1 MERRSLIRYALL
13 SIFAALATIVLKA
26 VAYLLTG
33 SVGLLSD
40 ALESLVNLAGAV
52 MAMTM
57 LTIAARP
64 PDKDHHYGHDK
75 AEYFSSGVEGTLILI
90 AAISIGIAA
99 VQRFMNPKP
108 LEQVGLGIAVSV
120 VASLINFAVARVLIK
135 VGKARNSITLE
146 ANAHHLMTD
155 VWTSGGVLAGVGVV
169 SLAGWNRFDPIIAV
183 VVALN
188 ILWTGFRLI
197 KESVQGLMDTA
208 LSLEEQNIIRNI
220 LEGFTGEGIAFRNM
234 QTRKAASRKFVSV
247 DILVPPAWTVE
258 EGHQTL
264 SRIEEKIRE
273 TLQNATVLTHLE
285 PMESDEQKSSKFS
298 GAV

>member
-1 MERRSLIRYALL
+1 MERRSLTRYALL
-13 SIFAALATIVLKA
+13 SIFAALATIGLKA

-285 PMESDEQKSSKFS
+285 PMESDEQKKQ
-298 GAV
+298 

>member
-1 MERRSLIRYALL
+1 MERRSLTRYALL

-40 ALESLVNLAGAV
+40 ALESLINLAGAV

-75 AEYFSSGVEGTLILI
+75 AEYFSSGVEGTLIFI
-90 AAISIGIAA
+90 AAISIGITA
-99 VQRFMNPKP
+99 VQRFMNPRP
-108 LEQVGLGIAVSV
+108 LEQVGLGIGVSV
-120 VASLINFAVARVLIK
+120 AASLINFAVARTLIK
-135 VGKARNSITLE
+135 VGKAQKSITLE

-155 VWTSGGVLAGVGVV
+155 VWTSVGVLAGVGVV
-169 SLAGWNRFDPIIAV
+169 SLTGWNRFDPIIATA
-183 VVALN
+183 VALN

-208 LSLEEQNIIRNI
+208 LSPEEQARIRNI

-247 DILVPPAWTVE
+247 DILVPPGWTVE
-258 EGHQTL
+258 QGHQAL

-273 TLQNATVLTHLE
+273 TLQNTTVLTHLE
-285 PMESDEQKSSKFS
+285 PMESDEQKKQ
-298 GAV
+298 

>member
-1 MERRSLIRYALL
+1 MERRSLARYALL
-13 SIFAALATIVLKA
+13 SIFAALATIVLKS
-26 VAYLLTG
+26 VAYILTG

-75 AEYFSSGVEGTLILI
+75 AEYFSSGAEGTLILI
-90 AAISIGIAA
+90 AAICIGIAA

-135 VGKARNSITLE
+135 VGKAQNSITLE

-169 SLAGWNRFDPIIAV
+169 SLTGWNRFDPIIAV

-208 LSLEEQNIIRNI
+208 LSLEEQKIIRNI

-234 QTRKAASRKFVSV
+234 QTRKAASRKFVAV
-247 DILVPPAWTVE
+247 DILVPPGWTVE
-258 EGHQTL
+258 EGHQAL
-264 SRIEEKIRE
+264 SRIEEKIRK
-273 TLQNATVLTHLE
+273 TVQNTTVLTHLE
-285 PMESDEQKSSKFS
+285 PMESDEQKKQ
-298 GAV
+298 

>member
-1 MERRSLIRYALL
+1 MERRSLTRYALL

-247 DILVPPAWTVE
+247 DILVPPGWTVE

-285 PMESDEQKSSKFS
+285 PMESDEQKKQ
-298 GAV
+298 

>member
-1 MERRSLIRYALL
+1 MERRSLTRYALL

-285 PMESDEQKSSKFS
+285 PMESDEQKKQ
-298 GAV
+298 

>member
-1 MERRSLIRYALL
+1 MERRSLTRYALL
-13 SIFAALATIVLKA
+13 SIFAALATIGLKA

-90 AAISIGIAA
+90 AAISIGITA
-99 VQRFMNPKP
+99 VQRFMNPRP
-108 LEQVGLGIAVSV
+108 LEQVGLGIGVSV
-120 VASLINFAVARVLIK
+120 AASLINFAVARTLIK
-135 VGKARNSITLE
+135 VGKAQKSITLE

-155 VWTSGGVLAGVGVV
+155 VWTSVGVLAGVGVV
-169 SLAGWNRFDPIIAV
+169 SLTGWNRFDPIIATA
-183 VVALN
+183 VALN

-208 LSLEEQNIIRNI
+208 LSPEEQETIRNI
-220 LEGFTGEGIAFRNM
+220 LQGFTAEGIAFRNM
-234 QTRKAASRKFVSV
+234 QTRKAASREFVSV
-247 DILVPPAWTVE
+247 DILVPPVWTVE
-258 EGHQTL
+258 QGHQAL

-285 PMESDEQKSSKFS
+285 PMESDEQKKQ
-298 GAV
+298 

>member
-1 MERRSLIRYALL
+1 MERRSLARYALL
-13 SIFAALATIVLKA
+13 SIFAALTTIGLKT
-26 VAYLLTG
+26 VAYMLTG

-64 PDKDHHYGHDK
+64 PDEDHHYGHDK
-75 AEYFSSGVEGTLILI
+75 AEYFSSGAEGALILI
-90 AAISIGIAA
+90 AALSIGVTA

-135 VGKARNSITLE
+135 VGKAQNSITLE

-155 VWTSGGVLAGVGVV
+155 VWTSVGVLAAVGVV
-169 SLAGWNRFDPIIAV
+169 SLTGWNRFDPVIAL

-188 ILWTGFRLI
+188 ILWTGFRLVR
-197 KESVQGLMDTA
+197 ESVQGLMDTA
-208 LSLEEQNIIRNI
+208 LSSEEQGMIKNI
-220 LEGFTGEGIAFRNM
+220 LEGFSGEGIAFRNLY
-234 QTRKAASRKFVSV
+234 TRKAASRKFVSV
-247 DILVPPAWTVE
+247 DILVPPSWTVE
-258 EGHQTL
+258 RGHQAL
-264 SRIEEKIRE
+264 CRIEEKIGE
-273 TLQNATVLTHLE
+273 ALKNTTVLTHLE
-285 PMESDEQKSSKFS
+285 PKELSNPKK
-298 GAV
+298 A

>member
-1 MERRSLIRYALL
+1 MERRSLTRYALL

-135 VGKARNSITLE
+135 VGKAQNSITLE

-155 VWTSGGVLAGVGVV
+155 VWTSVGVLAGVGVV
-169 SLAGWNRFDPIIAV
+169 SLTGWNRFDPIIATA
-183 VVALN
+183 VALN

-208 LSLEEQNIIRNI
+208 LSPEEQATIRNI

-234 QTRKAASRKFVSV
+234 QTRKAASREFVSV
-247 DILVPPAWTVE
+247 DILVPPVWTVE
-258 EGHQTL
+258 QGHQAL

-285 PMESDEQKSSKFS
+285 PMESDEQKKQ
-298 GAV
+298 

>member
-1 MERRSLIRYALL
+1 MERRSLTRYALL
-13 SIFAALATIVLKA
+13 SIFAALATIGLKA

-40 ALESLVNLAGAV
+40 ALESLINLAGAV

-247 DILVPPAWTVE
+247 DILVPPGWTVE

-285 PMESDEQKSSKFS
+285 PMESDEQKKQ
-298 GAV
+298 

>member
-1 MERRSLIRYALL
+1 MERRSLTRYALL

-169 SLAGWNRFDPIIAV
+169 SLTGWNRFDPIIAV

-285 PMESDEQKSSKFS
+285 PMESDEQKKQ
-298 GAV
+298 

>member
-1 MERRSLIRYALL
+1 MERRSLTRYALL
-13 SIFAALATIVLKA
+13 SIFAALTTIGLKA

-75 AEYFSSGVEGTLILI
+75 AEYFSSGAEGTLILM
-90 AAISIGIAA
+90 AAISIGITAF
-99 VQRFMNPKP
+99 QRFMNPKP
-108 LEQVGLGIAVSV
+108 LEQVGLGLGVSV
-120 VASLINFAVARVLIK
+120 AASLINFAVARVLIK
-135 VGKARNSITLE
+135 VGKAQNSITLE
-146 ANAHHLMTD
+146 ANARHLMTD

-169 SLAGWNRFDPIIAV
+169 SLTGWNRFDPVIAV
-183 VVALN
+183 AVALN

-197 KESVQGLMDTA
+197 NESVEGLMDTA
-208 LSLEEQNIIRNI
+208 LSSEEQALIRNI
-220 LEGFTGEGIAFRNM
+220 LEGFTGEGIAYRNM
-234 QTRKAASRKFVSV
+234 QTRKAASRNFVSV
-247 DILVPPAWTVE
+247 DILVPPGWTVE

-264 SRIEEKIRE
+264 CRIEEKISKA
-273 TLQNATVLTHLE
+273 LQNTTVLTHLE
-285 PMESDEQKSSKFS
+285 PIESDEQKKQ
-298 GAV
+298 

>member
-1 MERRSLIRYALL
+1 MERRSLTRYALL

-40 ALESLVNLAGAV
+40 ALESLINLAGAV

-285 PMESDEQKSSKFS
+285 PMESDEQKKQ
-298 GAV
+298 